1 MFNIIIWWS
10 FLLKNVWDE
19 ILRIGIGASALV
31 LSSLLHRNQR
41 SQSLNRIPGYR
52 RESGFPQIILGV
64 VPGTSVILL
73 WRILGGCWDCE
84 NAPKVMFE
92 VFMVHSRKRCQV
104 EFHPGVKP
112 FKIRIRFRIRMAK
125 SSYQG
130 VYPGAS
136 TVILGKCFEIRSF
149 SSTFSSPTRSS
160 INFWFTFKS
169 LQSMFAFEMQ
179 WSVLAGHHGH
189 DQWHDQWPLRLTE
202 KYWRLHF
209 PPVYG
214 GPSWS
219 LAAQCSALAHY
230 DSPHRRPWW
239 WRRWASWRMAGG
251 ARWRWG
257 CSC

>member
-1 MFNIIIWWS
+1 
-10 FLLKNVWDE
+10 
-19 ILRIGIGASALV
+19 
-31 LSSLLHRNQR
+31 
-41 SQSLNRIPGYR
+41 
-52 RESGFPQIILGV
+52 
-64 VPGTSVILL
+64 
-73 WRILGGCWDCE
+73 
-84 NAPKVMFE
+84 MFE

-112 FKIRIRFRIRMAK
+112 FKIRIRFRMAK

-219 LAAQCSALAHY
+219 PAAQCSALAHY
-230 DSPHRRPWW
+230 DSPHRRPW
-239 WRRWASWRMAGG
+239 
-251 ARWRWG
+251 
-257 CSC
+257 